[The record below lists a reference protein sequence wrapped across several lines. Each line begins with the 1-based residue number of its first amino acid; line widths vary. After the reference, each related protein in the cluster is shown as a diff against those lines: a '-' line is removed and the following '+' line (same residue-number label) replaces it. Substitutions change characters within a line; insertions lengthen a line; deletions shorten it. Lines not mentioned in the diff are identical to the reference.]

1 MSNKSVSQN
10 LQVVAQK
17 IRARVLEASHRAH
30 KGHIGSA
37 LSICEIVAVIAA
49 NARGLGTQNKSRDRV
64 VLSKGHAA
72 LAWYSA
78 LEQVGVVTTDTL
90 KTYMCDGSLLGTH
103 PDPELEGVDFM
114 TGSLGQGIGYGVGAA
129 LAGRLAKDERRSFVV
144 LSDSELNEGST
155 WESAALAGQL
165 KLKNLK
171 VFLDL
176 NGQQALGKTKDIL
189 PTSAAIGAWEL
200 FGWNVSRVNGHSTS
214 ELHQCLETHESLGT
228 GPLIVVASTIAGK
241 GVSFMEGEVKWHYLP
256 MSEEEYGRAIEQVS
270 RELEN
275 LKMNSDLS

>member
-1 MSNKSVSQN
+1 MGPQVIGN
-10 LQVVAQK
+10 LQNRAEK
-17 IRARVLEASHRAH
+17 IRLRVLEMSYKAN

-37 LSICEIVAVIAA
+37 LSICEAVTVFASQ
-49 NARGLGTQNKSRDRV
+49 ARGLGTNDKGRDRV

-78 LEQVGVVTTDTL
+78 LEQFGLMDIETL

-103 PDPELEGVDFM
+103 PDPELLGIDFM

-129 LAGRLAKDERRSFVV
+129 LAGRLSDDDRKSLVI

-155 WESAALAGQL
+155 WESAALAGKL
-165 KLKNLK
+165 KLKNLT

-176 NGQQALGKTKDIL
+176 NGQQALGMTKDIL
-189 PTSAAIGAWEL
+189 PTSAAVGSWKE
-200 FGWNVSRVNGHSTS
+200 FGWDVQRVDGHSTGAIH
-214 ELHQCLETHESLGT
+214 ECMRLHEINANS
-228 GPLIVVASTIAGK
+228 PLLIIGKTVAGK

-256 MSEEEYGRAIEQVS
+256 MTEDEFKNAVNQVEK
-270 RELEN
+270 RIV
-275 LKMNSDLS
+275 

>member
-1 MSNKSVSQN
+1 M
-10 LQVVAQK
+10 QVIAQR
-17 IRARVLEASHRAH
+17 IRARVIETSHKAN

-37 LSICEIVAVIAA
+37 LSVCEIVAVIAS
-49 NARGLGTQNKSRDRV
+49 NARGIGTRETSRDRV

-78 LEQVGVVTTDTL
+78 LEQIGVMTLDTL
-90 KTYMCDGSLLGTH
+90 NTYMCDGSLLGTH
-103 PDPELEGVDFM
+103 PDPQLDGVDFM

-129 LAGRLAKDERRSFVV
+129 LAGRLAKDQRRSFVV

-165 KLKNLK
+165 KLRNLF

-189 PTSAAIGAWEL
+189 PTSTAVGSWED
-200 FGWNVSRVNGHSTS
+200 FGWTVVKVNGHSTL
-214 ELHQCLETHESLGT
+214 ELQQCVEIHETSGS
-228 GPLIVVASTIAGK
+228 GPLLIIASTVAGK
-241 GVSFMEGEVKWHYLP
+241 GVSFMEGEVKWHYMP
-256 MSEEEYGRAIEQVS
+256 MSGDEFAAAIAQINQ
-270 RELEN
+270 ELEQ
-275 LKMNSDLS
+275 LIVVSELL

>member
-1 MSNKSVSQN
+1 M
-10 LQVVAQK
+10 QVVAQR
-17 IRARVLEASHRAH
+17 IRARVIETSHKAH

-37 LSICEIVAVIAA
+37 LSICEIVAVIAS
-49 NARGLGTQNKSRDRV
+49 NTKGLGTKEDSRDRV

-78 LEQVGVVTTDTL
+78 LEQTGVLTL
-90 KTYMCDGSLLGTH
+90 QTLNTYMCDGSLLGTH
-103 PDPELEGVDFM
+103 PDPEVDGVDFM

-129 LAGRLAKDERRSFVV
+129 LAGRLAKDKRKSFVV

-165 KLKNLK
+165 KLKNLF

-189 PTSAAIGAWEL
+189 PTSVAVGSWEE
-200 FGWNVSRVNGHSTS
+200 FGWNIVRVNGHSTA
-214 ELHQCLETHESLGT
+214 ELQQCLETHEVSGT
-228 GPLIVVASTIAGK
+228 GPLLVVASTIAGK
-241 GVSFMEGEVKWHYLP
+241 GVSFMEGEVKWHYMP
-256 MSEEEYGRAIEQVS
+256 MTDHDFSDAIGQVNQ
-270 RELEN
+270 R
-275 LKMNSDLS
+275 LKQLLVDAKVS

>member
-1 MSNKSVSQN
+1 MWENAM
-10 LQVVAQK
+10 QVLAQK
-17 IRARVLEASHRAH
+17 IRSKVLEISYNAH

-37 LSICEIVAVIAA
+37 LSICEIVAVVAS
-49 NARGLGTQNKSRDRV
+49 NAEGIGTQNTSRDRV

-78 LEQVGVVTTDTL
+78 LEQVGVITTDTL

-176 NGQQALGKTKDIL
+176 NGQQALGRTKDIL

-228 GPLIVVASTIAGK
+228 GPLLVVASTISGK

-256 MSEEEYGRAIEQVS
+256 LSEDEYGRAIDQVD
-270 RELEN
+270 RELKT
-275 LKMNSDLS
+275 LKMNSSL